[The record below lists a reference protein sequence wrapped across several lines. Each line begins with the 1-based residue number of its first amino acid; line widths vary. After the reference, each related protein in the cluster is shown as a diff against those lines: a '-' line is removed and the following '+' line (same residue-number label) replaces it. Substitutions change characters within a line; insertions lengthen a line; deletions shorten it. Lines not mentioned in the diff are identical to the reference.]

1 MDYLSYITQFTVDG
15 ISANLAALRDK
26 KKITS
31 MYYGA
36 IANMLDRVNRSLGGS
51 KAKET
56 LITRAVSLKLCR
68 YLLVYELVRLD
79 LQKWY
84 FVKDVKNLRLS
95 AKALV
100 TNIMDLDVY
109 MRSFPTAEI
118 QRSVTTIMVLLAIEQ
133 DLLLHK
139 KEGIKRLLALC
150 ADPNQSKLGHEFGE
164 AQASFRA
171 NYQFNKKVLNSPYD
185 VVSWLDP
192 VLQSN
197 ANAGKVAN

>member
-1 MDYLSYITQFTVDG
+1 SPMDYLSYITQFTVDG

-51 KAKET
+51 RTKET

-133 DLLLHK
+133 D
-139 KEGIKRLLALC
+139 
-150 ADPNQSKLGHEFGE
+150 
-164 AQASFRA
+164 
-171 NYQFNKKVLNSPYD
+171 
-185 VVSWLDP
+185 
-192 VLQSN
+192 
-197 ANAGKVAN
+197 